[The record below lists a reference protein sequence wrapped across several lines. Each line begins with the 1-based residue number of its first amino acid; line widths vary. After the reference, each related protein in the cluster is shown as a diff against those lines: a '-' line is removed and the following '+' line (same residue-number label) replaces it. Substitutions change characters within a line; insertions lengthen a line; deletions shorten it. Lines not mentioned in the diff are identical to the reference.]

1 MSEAALREYA
11 KTRGFHPITLERW
24 IRWEEAHGDGL
35 RELAVDLKAS
45 ENHLRDMMDWLEE
58 ISLREHAKIHE
69 LLARPEIVSVRT
81 HPRLGRSD
89 KLKRIKEQLR
99 RWRFPRLAATEDS
112 LAACIK
118 ALQLPGT
125 IRLSAPPGL
134 EGGRLRAEF
143 EVGTAA
149 DLHELSDRLRDAA
162 ASEAMTEIFTILAG
176 AHLEDEQDGG

>member
-1 MSEAALREYA
+1 MSDAAMREYA
-11 KTRGFHPITLERW
+11 KIRGFHPITLERW
-24 IRWEEAHGDGL
+24 TRWEEADGEAL

-45 ENHLRDMMDWLEE
+45 ENHLRDIMDWLEE
-58 ISLREHAKIHE
+58 ISLREHTKIYE
-69 LLARPEIVSVRT
+69 LLARPEIVTVRT
-81 HPRLGRSD
+81 HPRLGRAD

-118 ALQLPGT
+118 ALQLPRA

-149 DLHELSDRLRDAA
+149 DLYELSGRLRDAA
-162 ASEAMTEIFTILAG
+162 ASEAMTQIFETLAG
-176 AHLEDEQDGG
+176 THLDDEQDGG

>member
-1 MSEAALREYA
+1 MSEAAVREYA
-11 KTRGFHPITLERW
+11 KMRGFHPITLERW
-24 IRWEEAHGDGL
+24 IRWEADDRDSL

-45 ENHLRDMMDWLEE
+45 ENHLRDIMDWLEE

-69 LLARPEIVSVRT
+69 LLARPEIASFRT
-81 HPRLGRSD
+81 HPRLGRAD

-118 ALQLPGT
+118 ALELPGA
-125 IRLSAPPGL
+125 IRLSTAPGL

-149 DLHELSDRLRDAA
+149 DLYELSGHLRDAA
-162 ASEAMTEIFTILAG
+162 ASAAMTKMFAILAG
-176 AHLEDEQDGG
+176 THLEDDQDG